1 MKKKTMSMYCKYMQY
16 LVYAPFAWITLMQF
30 DMEAINVALVSHVP
44 FENTPHM
51 QVFLSLDFP

>member
-1 MKKKTMSMYCKYMQY
+1 MYCKYMQY